1 MKKSIIVAGAAS
13 AVLAAMPVFGVFAET
28 SVKDNLTVNVQSS
41 CQLADITPSGT
52 SVSTPNSYYG
62 TGNPG
67 DLVVLSAGTSSS
79 PGTGT
84 ATSVRIEC
92 NNASG
97 YKITPNFTSLT
108 GPSGSTAITYSA
120 NPVASAGSGTWTAYS
135 DGSTASVAIPT
146 TGITGAAT
154 ASQTYTF
161 SYKVGLASSQ
171 MSGDYTGSATYTLGP
186 NNS

>member
-28 SVKDNLTVNVQSS
+28 TVKDELTVNVQSS

-52 SVSTPNSYYG
+52 SGSNANNYYG

-67 DLVVLSAGTSSS
+67 DLVVLSAGTASTS
-79 PGTGT
+79 GT

-97 YKITPNFTSLT
+97 YKITPTFTSLT

-120 NPVASAGSGTWTAYS
+120 SPAASAGSGTWTAYS
-135 DGSTASVAIPT
+135 DGSTASAAIPT
-146 TGITGAAT
+146 TGITGPAT

-161 SYKVGLASSQ
+161 SYKVGLASNQ

-186 NNS
+186 DNS